1 MNYGL
6 PYKGSK
12 SKIAD
17 FVLGNLPK
25 ANVLVDLFSGGCAIT
40 HKALISGKY
49 ERIIANDVL
58 EDVPKL
64 FKDACEGK
72 YANEQR
78 WISREDFVR
87 LKDKD
92 AYVRLCWSFGND
104 QRSYLYSRWLE
115 PWKKA
120 LHYARMFGD
129 TSLLAQMGI
138 DGDGSRKDV
147 REHDDEYKRKYIEW
161 YKRTHQDAPDSIR
174 YTCQLE
180 SLQSLQSLERLERL
194 ERLQIS
200 SLDYRVF
207 AIPQGA
213 VVYCD
218 PPYKGTGEYNCRKD
232 SVKFNHDEFWS
243 WVREQDELVIVSEY
257 NAPEDFVSVAEKV
270 RCSTLSATN
279 NNLRVLEKLFVH
291 QSKLDE
297 YKQRMK
303 QGCTNLIKSKKSI

>member
-6 PYKGSK
+6 SYKGSK

-17 FVLGNLPK
+17 FVLENIPK
-25 ANVLVDLFSGGCAIT
+25 ANVLVDLFCGGCAIT
-40 HKALISGKY
+40 HKALLSGKY

-58 EDVPKL
+58 KDIPKL

-78 WISREDFVR
+78 WISKEDFFR

-92 AYVRLCWSFGND
+92 AYVRLCWSFGNN
-104 QRSYLYSRWLE
+104 QRSYLYSRWIE

-120 LHYARMFGD
+120 LHYARVFGD
-129 TSLLAQMGI
+129 TSLLAQMDI

-147 REHDDEYKRKYIEW
+147 REHNDEYKRKYIEW
-161 YKRTHQDAPDSIR
+161 YKRTHQGASGNI
-174 YTCQLE
+174 
-180 SLQSLQSLERLERL
+180 SKMVGLQSLQSLERLERL
-194 ERLQIS
+194 QRLEIS
-200 SLDYRVF
+200 SLDYRVVV
-207 AIPQGA
+207 IPQGA

-218 PPYKGTGEYNCRKD
+218 PPYKGTDGYNCRKD
-232 SVKFNHDEFWS
+232 SVKFNHDEFWH
-243 WVREQDELVIVSEY
+243 WVREQNELVIVSEY
-257 NAPEDFVSVAEKV
+257 NAPEDFVSVAEKD
-270 RCSTLSATN
+270 RRSAFSKTN

-297 YKQRMK
+297 YKQRME
-303 QGCTNLIKSKKSI
+303 